1 MIYNNSYK
9 TLIGAKII
17 KIEDLSFNILSD
29 KKPYENIFY
38 YILIFWQFLQNFYG
52 YKTFMGTKPLCII
65 YSTVDEFI
73 RDYDVTKYLVLLGS
87 EKYDPVY
94 NRIRYLLGKKRY

>member
-1 MIYNNSYK
+1 
-9 TLIGAKII
+9 
-17 KIEDLSFNILSD
+17 
-29 KKPYENIFY
+29 
-38 YILIFWQFLQNFYG
+38 
-52 YKTFMGTKPLCII
+52 MGTKPLCII